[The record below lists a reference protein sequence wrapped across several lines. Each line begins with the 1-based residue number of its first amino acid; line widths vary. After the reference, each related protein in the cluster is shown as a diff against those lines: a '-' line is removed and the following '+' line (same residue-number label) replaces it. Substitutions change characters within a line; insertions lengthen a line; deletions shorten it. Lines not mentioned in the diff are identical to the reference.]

1 MTDKEIL
8 EEIEYNVL
16 NDPFTTFNQDSSY
29 ESVQI
34 KATAIEELVK
44 RFKKQQ
50 KEIEKL
56 KEIDSLYKMMSA
68 KDDKIEG
75 LKEDYQILKDD
86 IEEHRIVYVDTPE
99 FEENYISKDKIKELR
114 EIDNIDLIQF
124 ELKELLGE

>member
-16 NDPFTTFNQDSSY
+16 NDPFTTFSQDSSY

-50 KEIEKL
+50 KEIKARLE
-56 KEIDSLYKMMSA
+56 EIDSLYKMMSV
-68 KDDKIEG
+68 KDEKILELRHFKNEVNDIIEDAYYTAEPTYWNIKNLLEG
-75 LKEDYQILKDD
+75 YKED
-86 IEEHRIVYVDTPE
+86 E
-99 FEENYISKDKIKELR
+99 
-114 EIDNIDLIQF
+114 
-124 ELKELLGE
+124 